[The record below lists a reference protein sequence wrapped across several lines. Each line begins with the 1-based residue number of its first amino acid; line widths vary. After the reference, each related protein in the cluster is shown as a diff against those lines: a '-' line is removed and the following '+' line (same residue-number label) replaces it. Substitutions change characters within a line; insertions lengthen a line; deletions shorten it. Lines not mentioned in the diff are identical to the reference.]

1 MVGRVTTPV
10 AGFGVDPQPDPLSV
24 RRPRNTVP
32 VRGRFCCVTEETHP
46 AGDRAQRR
54 AGPAV
59 LDATDRAILDLLRE
73 NARRPLRE
81 IATAVGLTVAPVQR
95 RIARLEKLGVIE
107 RYTVQINHGR
117 IATGIEAMTELHF
130 ADDLDLAQIMEFVAQ
145 IPEVEEVLTLA
156 GDPDALVRI
165 RVEGVEDLRR
175 VVSSLRSGGAVASTK
190 TLVVLEQWTRF
201 G

>member
-1 MVGRVTTPV
+1 MRVREKRLFCVLRVTRLAV
-10 AGFGVDPQPDPLSV
+10 QLSEDPQSFGCFASSL
-24 RRPRNTVP
+24 RNDC
-32 VRGRFCCVTEETHP
+32 GESLIFCGVTD
-46 AGDRAQRR
+46 A
-54 AGPAV
+54 AV
-59 LDATDRAILDLLRE
+59 IDATDRAILDLLRE

-81 IATAVGLTVAPVQR
+81 IAQSVGLTVAPVQR

-117 IATGIEAMTELHF
+117 IATGIEAVMELRF
-130 ADDLDLAQIMEFVAQ
+130 SDDLDLAQVLEFVAGV
-145 IPEVEEVLTLA
+145 PEVEEVLTLA

-190 TLVVLEQWTRF
+190 TLVVLEGWTRF

>member
-1 MVGRVTTPV
+1 VGGVTRVIV
-10 AGFGVDPQPDPLSV
+10 EFGDDPQPPRRLGQLS
-24 RRPRNTVP
+24 RNRSAVP
-32 VRGRFCCVTEETHP
+32 GSVCCVPEQAT
-46 AGDRAQRR
+46 
-54 AGPAV
+54 
-59 LDATDRAILDLLRE
+59 LDQTDREILDLLQE

-145 IPEVEEVLTLA
+145 IPEVREVLTLA

-165 RVEGVEDLRR
+165 QVEGVEDLRR
-175 VVSSLRSGGAVASTK
+175 VVSALRSTEAIAGTK
-190 TLVVLEQWTRF
+190 TLVILERWTRR